1 MRCFLAARARRA
13 APHSAA
19 SWALPFSWGCTG
31 ALVFSILTDGG
42 KQTRAVATFLPE
54 TDEVLYWTGLRIEQ
68 VALSG
73 QRFTADADVFDAID
87 LPNAG
92 SLATF
97 NAAQARDRIENLP
110 WVSTATISRIF
121 PGSLEV
127 RITERQPAAL
137 WLNDDREYLVD
148 DSGRVL
154 SALKK
159 GTKVRLPR
167 LSGEGAP
174 EQAQSLLELI
184 VRFPRIAERF
194 EMAERVGGR
203 RWTLHLKDR
212 VVVHLGADR
221 EAVAFAALSSPDE
234 LGKLLDTARRRHRFA
249 HAGARHRARRSAA
262 RIRNRHTELVEGSH
276 AEPRQDRQ
284 SETRRSSACSISGR
298 ARSPASSRRSR
309 RRSGR
314 ARPGACACWA
324 SGTCARAG

>member
-1 MRCFLAARARRA
+1 MQQVAGVTEIPQRVPQALSLDPDAT
-13 APHSAA
+13 APPAPSTDTTPSAA
-19 SWALPFSWGCTG
+19 SSFLPRRRPASRQATLGRKLGLALFMGLSG

-54 TDEVLYWTGLRIEQ
+54 ADEILYWTGLRIEQ

-73 QRFTADADVFDAID
+73 QRFTPDADVFDAID
-87 LPNAG
+87 LPNSG
-92 SLATF
+92 SLVTF
-97 NAAQARDRIENLP
+97 DAAQARQRIEKLP

-121 PGSLEV
+121 PGSLDV
-127 RITERQPAAL
+127 RVTERQPAAL
-137 WLNDDREYLVD
+137 WLSHDREYLVD

-159 GTKVRLPR
+159 GTNVRLPR
-167 LSGEGAP
+167 LSGSGAP

-184 VRFPRIAERF
+184 VRFPRISERF

-234 LGKLLDTARRRHRFA
+234 LGKLLDTHDVIIDLRTRGRITVRVAPQ
-249 HAGARHRARRSAA
+249 SAPA
-262 RIRNRHTELVEGSH
+262 TGT
-276 AEPRQDRQ
+276 Q
-284 SETRRSSACSISGR
+284 S
-298 ARSPASSRRSR
+298 
-309 RRSGR
+309 
-314 ARPGACACWA
+314 
-324 SGTCARAG
+324 